1 MVPGKSL
8 TFSGPQLPHLRITST
23 TTDSNSKECV
33 QKTAKD
39 PSILPNT
46 HMSTGAARARTRW
59 SSAYTGLPGQPM
71 GVRGGDGA
79 PAERPEVHLP
89 SAQWRKGPSFSRRV
103 FGKGQQGQRNGQV
116 HHLVG
121 WPPTPII
128 RMLAVTLNT
137 HLSLSPHK
145 VKKPVKGAGPGLLN
159 PFCRERSGGS
169 MGRLPQCCVSPPCPR
184 MLPGL
189 NTRSED
195 SPNRR
200 KFLSCNPTSP
210 LPRRGC
216 PWPRD
221 DRTVT

>member
-79 PAERPEVHLP
+79 PAER
-89 SAQWRKGPSFSRRV
+89 
-103 FGKGQQGQRNGQV
+103 
-116 HHLVG
+116 
-121 WPPTPII
+121 
-128 RMLAVTLNT
+128 
-137 HLSLSPHK
+137 
-145 VKKPVKGAGPGLLN
+145 
-159 PFCRERSGGS
+159 ERSGGS

-189 NTRSED
+189 NTR
-195 SPNRR
+195 
-200 KFLSCNPTSP
+200 
-210 LPRRGC
+210 
-216 PWPRD
+216 
-221 DRTVT
+221 